1 MYSALPL
8 DDRIGKT
15 FYIND
20 SLWRLAYERSIGRFA
35 LRRVNAEITLERAV
49 ELVASGEL
57 LWDPL
62 EYFEAPTPDTS
73 VAAVQKYVA
82 LLGAFLH
89 SPFGTEMS
97 DWALRARLDARLT
110 VYRTWLT
117 RRALKAGDSTD
128 TLGRGSE

>member
-1 MYSALPL
+1 MFSELPL
-8 DDRIGKT
+8 DDQIGKT

-20 SLWRLAYERSIGRFA
+20 ALWRLAYNRTLGRFA
-35 LRRVNAEITLERAV
+35 LRRVSSEITLERAV
-49 ELVASGEL
+49 ELITSGEL

-62 EYFEAPTPDTS
+62 EYFESPNAETS
-73 VAAVQKYVA
+73 VPAVQKYVA
-82 LLGAFLH
+82 LLTAFLH

-117 RRALKAGDSTD
+117 RRALKAGDSSD

>member
-1 MYSALPL
+1 MFSELPL
-8 DDRIGKT
+8 DDQIGKT

-20 SLWRLAYERSIGRFA
+20 ALWRLAYNRTLGRFA
-35 LRRVNAEITLERAV
+35 LRRVNGEITLERAV
-49 ELVASGEL
+49 ELITSGEL

-62 EYFEAPTPDTS
+62 EYFESPTTETS
-73 VAAVQKYVA
+73 VASVQKYVA
-82 LLGAFLH
+82 LLTAFLH

-117 RRALKAGDSTD
+117 RRALKAGDSSD
-128 TLGRGSE
+128 SLGRGTE